1 MRSALILISSFFFL
15 LGQDVQAQ
23 TQTRVFIPHVQTVQ
37 SAKGLI
43 HTIDKVV
50 EVPATPTFNS
60 ALGGVLLEFAIPAG
74 VDLTTSFVSGIVTDE
89 NNQISMSPLNITDLT
104 NPRTIVDLCEPK
116 APEGIR
122 VEHEAAYKKLITIRE
137 KRLEL
142 EKKSLQETFSSDLF
156 QRLRELEVGF
166 HLQASPPLSLELAP
180 EELAE
185 RLDILFHTI
194 HRYEEHKKQG
204 T

>member
-1 MRSALILISSFFFL
+1 MFFFL
-15 LGQDVQAQ
+15 FGHDVQAQ

-60 ALGGVLLEFAIPAG
+60 ALGGVLLEFTIPAG
-74 VDLTTSFVSGIVTDE
+74 VNPTTSFVSGVVTDE
-89 NNQISMSPLNITDLT
+89 NNQISMSPLNIADLT
-104 NPRTIVDLCEPK
+104 NPRALVGICEPK
-116 APEGIR
+116 APEGVR
-122 VEHEAAYKKLITIRE
+122 VEHEAAYKKLVAIRE

-142 EKKSLQETFSSDLF
+142 ERKSLQEAFSSDFF
-156 QRLRELEVGF
+156 QRLQELEVGF

-194 HRYEEHKKQG
+194 HRYEEHKKRG